1 MTYSS
6 SILRLPS
13 LSTTIHDAGVHT
25 IGSMPSQLEQCVR
38 HALIL
43 LLCQFYKYGG
53 FRISPVLKPTDYI
66 ECIHWI
72 QQHRCV
78 SICEPI
84 KSALHLHNL
93 IQKPASASL
102 SAHTSVTIWNK
113 KLNKASK
120 ELRLKTNLLV
130 FAHICS
136 SSGPGLTQ
144 SESVCLSSIGHNFP
158 ETSATKFF
166 CPLQFHLLRGH
177 FFQAAGTQD
186 ITVTL
191 ATTVAIRVTTSSAMA
206 TLSR

>member
-1 MTYSS
+1 MCYTSNVYFPYVGLPLKKVYCMICSS
-6 SILRLPS
+6 SILCLSS

-78 SICEPI
+78 SICEPM
-84 KSALHLHNL
+84 KSALHHHNL
-93 IQKPASASL
+93 IQKPTSASF
-102 SAHTSVTIWNK
+102 SAHTSVDIWTK
-113 KLNKASK
+113 KLKKASK
-120 ELRLKTNLLV
+120 EIRLRANLLV

-136 SSGPGLTQ
+136 CSGPGLTQ
-144 SESVCLSSIGHNFP
+144 SESVFLSSIGHNFP
-158 ETSATKFF
+158 KTS
-166 CPLQFHLLRGH
+166 
-177 FFQAAGTQD
+177 
-186 ITVTL
+186 
-191 ATTVAIRVTTSSAMA
+191 
-206 TLSR
+206 

>member
-1 MTYSS
+1 MALCFGVSPFSCATPRTYISWMLDCPLKKYIVWFFSS
-6 SILRLPS
+6 SILCLPS

-72 QQHRCV
+72 QQHRRV

-84 KSALHLHNL
+84 KSALHHHNL

-102 SAHTSVTIWNK
+102 SAHTSVTIWTK
-113 KLNKASK
+113 KLKKAS
-120 ELRLKTNLLV
+120 
-130 FAHICS
+130 S
-136 SSGPGLTQ
+136 
-144 SESVCLSSIGHNFP
+144 
-158 ETSATKFF
+158 
-166 CPLQFHLLRGH
+166 
-177 FFQAAGTQD
+177 
-186 ITVTL
+186 
-191 ATTVAIRVTTSSAMA
+191 
-206 TLSR
+206 